1 MLSFGSLMELLPEIG
16 DLPRLRTLSLV
27 ENGLPKLHQAFKLR
41 MIWLWLAGMLS
52 PLWQLGRP
60 QSPIRLF

>member
-1 MLSFGSLMELLPEIG
+1 MELPPEIG

-27 ENGLPKLHQAFKLR
+27 ENGLPKLHQAFELR

-52 PLWQLGRP
+52 PL
-60 QSPIRLF
+60 